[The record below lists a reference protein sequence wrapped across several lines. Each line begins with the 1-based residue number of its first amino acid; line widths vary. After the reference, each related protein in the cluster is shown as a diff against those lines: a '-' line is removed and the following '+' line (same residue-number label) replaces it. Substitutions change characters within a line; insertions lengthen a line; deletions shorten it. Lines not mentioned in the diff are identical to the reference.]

1 MWLLNFD
8 NKTIP
13 SFLTFDKKIKDKIFQ
28 YQAKKL
34 EIFENGSPHHFLAI
48 QYHALLEY

>member
-8 NKTIP
+8 SKTIP
-13 SFLTFDKKIKDKIFQ
+13 SFLTFDKKFEDKIFQ
-28 YQAKKL
+28 NQAKKL
-34 EIFENGSPHHFLAI
+34 EIFENGSSHKFLAL